1 MLLKPTV
8 GGEAGSRHHNQ
19 ADRFMRFS
27 TVFVGLCLGA
37 TLPCAVLAQS
47 AQKPAPTTAPDPAL
61 VKVARETVAQMQ
73 GDRTAT
79 LSAMAG
85 PMVGMMQ
92 QIGIKEPDKAQVLVQ
107 EVVMPTLTAHYDEL
121 LDMQA
126 RGFATVLGKD
136 DLQAIAAFYATPAG
150 KHLAAAQ
157 PQLAQVQLAGMQQWM
172 QSVMPELQGKIVKA
186 VQAHGWAQGGQTKPH

>member
-1 MLLKPTV
+1 MRLLPLLT
-8 GGEAGSRHHNQ
+8 S
-19 ADRFMRFS
+19 
-27 TVFVGLCLGA
+27 LCLGIMA
-37 TLPCAVLAQS
+37 PCAAMAQP
-47 AQKPAPTTAPDPAL
+47 AQKPTAAAAPDPAL
-61 VKVARETVAQMQ
+61 VKVARETVTQMQ
-73 GDRTAT
+73 GDRAAT

-85 PMVGMMQ
+85 PMVSMMQ

-107 EVVMPTLTAHYDEL
+107 EVVMPTLSAHYDEL
-121 LDMQA
+121 LDIQA

-157 PQLAQVQLAGMQQWM
+157 PQLAQVQLSGMQQWM

-186 VQAHGWAQGGQTKPH
+186 VQALGWTQGGQAKPH

>member
-1 MLLKPTV
+1 MRLLPILT
-8 GGEAGSRHHNQ
+8 
-19 ADRFMRFS
+19 
-27 TVFVGLCLGA
+27 GLCLG
-37 TLPCAVLAQS
+37 TMLPCVVVAQ
-47 AQKPAPTTAPDPAL
+47 PAPKPTATTAPDPAL
-61 VKVARETVAQMQ
+61 VKVARETVSQMQ

-121 LDMQA
+121 LDIQA

-150 KHLAAAQ
+150 KRLAAAQ
-157 PQLAQVQLAGMQQWM
+157 PQLAQIQLNGMQQWM
-172 QSVMPELQGKIVKA
+172 QGVAPEMQDKIVKA
-186 VQAHGWAQGGQTKPH
+186 VQAHGWAPGGQAKPH